1 MRLVFIYVLILVLM
15 LGISSYFLNTVN
27 KSESVTGT
35 ISKDVDNKLTG
46 YAIGGSQTNPL
57 NPVLVVSGD
66 VNSCFVYRVSCPD
79 DTKTL
84 FRVPEGDFGFIG

>member
-1 MRLVFIYVLILVLM
+1 MKTTYIFLIILVLM

-27 KSESVTGT
+27 QSVTGT

>member
-1 MRLVFIYVLILVLM
+1 MRAVYVFLIILVLM

-27 KSESVTGT
+27 QSVTGT
-35 ISKDVDNKLTG
+35 LSRDTNNKLTG
-46 YAIGGSQTNPL
+46 HATGGSQTNPL